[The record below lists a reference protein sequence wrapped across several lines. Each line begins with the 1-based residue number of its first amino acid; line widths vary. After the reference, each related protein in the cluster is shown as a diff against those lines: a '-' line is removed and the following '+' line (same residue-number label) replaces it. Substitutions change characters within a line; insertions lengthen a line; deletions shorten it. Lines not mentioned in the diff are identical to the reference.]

1 MFLSIV
7 IPSRNRLVD
16 LALCL
21 DSLYNTAAH
30 PENIEVIIVGD
41 SDDPG
46 TAAYR
51 HPKLN
56 TKTVVVPAGQPM
68 GGLNMA
74 GYRVSSGDYIMLL
87 NDDVLARTSGW
98 DMKIRAVA
106 DNFPDGIV
114 LIHTNDKI
122 FEDKLCTFPLVS
134 RFFCDF
140 AGGICP
146 EGFLRY
152 RIDDHIYNIFDLLG
166 SLGQRR
172 IIYLPDVVFE
182 HLNRVIGVSGIQA
195 YKPNEEIHKIDTAL
209 FERMQE
215 ARSQLVGKLMSHILG
230 RRTQAN
236 EGIWRRRVEVLTD
249 WAGLRRP
256 EYVRHLGAEATLSSA
271 NTRVTVGVVSA
282 NLMSP
287 MAQRCIESV
296 KRYTTNFDLIVI
308 DNNGS
313 GNFNHSR
320 EMNRLIDMCRTDYL
334 VLMDDDVFVE
344 EGWLDGLLKCIDNE
358 TALVTPCH
366 KNAKGQF
373 SYAGI
378 VMRPDDSGHHTHVF
392 ERPDRPMAV
401 QSICSAVMLLDLNKI
416 GDIKVEEVYQ
426 KYFLDIAYGF
436 AVWEAGYRVVCTP
449 EVLLTHVGGGTLA
462 HNSESAGTKFEQQ
475 RSIFVKAWRDTG
487 RWQRLKATVWNRE
500 PRIRSQLALQ
510 TEIDAL
516 LDSNLSAADLRL
528 QALVVAEKLNVYP
541 TLIDYAQQ
549 KIIAQQQLISTEM
562 SGERSAQLV
571 MLLECFPRYFCEWVV
586 YVYQGKLYGFP
597 HENPV
602 WSVERIKDVDV
613 ICLTNG
619 ASQLISPNS
628 PALIET
634 GFFGYNIIGYM
645 KKFWGAPQSLG
656 VLNITL
662 QADQERPGI
671 LVADTLEELQKLIV
685 AYVPGGDALVDQGCV
700 PIISRRTLL
709 SSLARRFHVAVSGA
723 IDIISPAPLTKR
735 LTRNMA
741 NSVIHLTKKFP
752 MAKRLFRALWIKLD
766 RSRFTQDMRIV
777 KFMRN
782 ALRQQVAQSANRRP
796 DRSYKVPALMANL
809 STVGQTVVVE
819 EGYLGFTILQRDAT
833 FFARPQ
839 IHVNDLDA
847 DMFWGLAVDDVKS
860 SIDTKDPIELFADI
874 KGFTI
879 ARFEHTYFA
888 IPIAE
893 APFVYDKFLRNEY
906 SVCLNAHSVTQL
918 KMEIFRHQKLAL
930 GEQLKTLIFGIT
942 DDNQL
947 DMLISTA
954 RPGEVFT
961 LLVEKPQAKHGGISE
976 IVVSDQS
983 LPMLADAIVAGTN
996 GGVASILKEGGFDQ
1010 VVLPIEVEGQWS
1022 YSAIERAATL
1032 LAGTVEIITKTGKRH
1047 TLTGENAHRLIYNK
1061 HYLTCLFKHLPL
1073 PENNSVLEVGCG
1085 DGLVCEYMANLG
1097 AKQVVGVDVMQTA
1110 GCNFPS
1116 PKINYFCR
1124 DAQNLP
1130 FPDQSFDMVY
1140 SIATFEHVSD
1150 PQAVFDEIIR
1160 LVKVGG
1166 YFYIQAGPLYHSPF
1180 GHHMFS
1186 YFGEYPWIHLRK
1198 SPDQILRYAETTGAA
1213 ARIKEDMAV
1222 SAEDYIHSMLSR
1234 RHINGRLLDQYD
1246 LDTLRSRDDIKEIS
1260 FSISYEGKDLL
1271 TPDII
1276 AELSNYDPNWL
1287 IQHGFEIVGQRIR

>member
-7 IPSRNRLVD
+7 IPSRNRPVD
-16 LALCL
+16 LARCL
-21 DSLYNTAAH
+21 DSLYKTAAL
-30 PENIEVIIVGD
+30 PKDIEVIIVAD
-41 SDDPG
+41 SDDPE

-56 TKTVVVPAGQPM
+56 TKTVVVPTGQLM

-74 GYRVSSGDYIMLL
+74 GYRVSSGDYVMLL
-87 NDDVLARTSGW
+87 NDDVLACTTGW

-106 DNFPDGIV
+106 ESFPDGIV

-134 RFFCDF
+134 RVFCDF

-195 YKPNEEIHKIDTAL
+195 YKPNEEIHKLDTSL

-215 ARSQLVGKLMSHILG
+215 DRSRLVGKLMGHILS

-236 EGIWRRRVEVLTD
+236 DEIWRRRVEVLTD
-249 WAGLRRP
+249 WAGLRRA
-256 EYVRHLGAEATLSSA
+256 EYVRHMGTEATLSSV

-287 MAQRCIESV
+287 MAQRCIDSV
-296 KRYTTNFDLIVI
+296 KCYTTNFDLVVI

-320 EMNRLIDMCRTDYL
+320 EMNRLIDMCRTDFL

-344 EGWLDGLLKCIDNE
+344 EGWLDGLLKCIDDE

-378 VMRPDDSGHHTHVF
+378 VMNPDDSGHHTHVF

-416 GDIKVEEVYQ
+416 GHIKVEEVYQ

-436 AVWEAGYRVVCTP
+436 AVWEAGYRVLCTP
-449 EVLLTHVGGGTLA
+449 GVLLTHVGGGTLA
-462 HNSESAGTKFEQQ
+462 QNSESAGTKFEQQ
-475 RSIFVKAWRDTG
+475 RTIFVKAWRDTG
-487 RWQRLKATVWNRE
+487 RWQRLKTEVWNDE
-500 PRIRSQLALQ
+500 PTILAQLSLQ
-510 TEIDAL
+510 DDIDAL
-516 LDSNLSAADLRL
+516 MKSNLSTAELRL
-528 QALVVAEKLNVYP
+528 TALVVAEKLNVYP
-541 TLIDYAQQ
+541 TLIDYAKQRVISRQQ
-549 KIIAQQQLISTEM
+549 FIKTTSD
-562 SGERSAQLV
+562 GEEESARLG
-571 MLLECFPRYFCEWVV
+571 MLLECFPRYFGEWVV
-586 YVYQGKLYGFP
+586 YVHQGRLYGFP
-597 HENPV
+597 QDNPV
-602 WSVERIKDVDV
+602 WNVERLKDADVVCLSCGGSQLVSPFDV
-613 ICLTNG
+613 I
-619 ASQLISPNS
+619 
-628 PALIET
+628 LIET
-634 GFFGYNIIGYM
+634 GFFGHNIISYIG
-645 KKFWGAPQSLG
+645 KFWGAPQNLG
-656 VLNITL
+656 VLNITVRSDRET
-662 QADQERPGI
+662 AGI
-671 LVADTLEELQKLIV
+671 LAAETLEKLKVLIRANVSGIYDKGQK
-685 AYVPGGDALVDQGCV
+685 PALNRWIGV
-700 PIISRRTLL
+700 
-709 SSLARRFHVAVSGA
+709 SSLARLIYKVARQKF
-723 IDIISPAPLTKR
+723 INTI
-735 LTRNMA
+735 
-741 NSVIHLTKKFP
+741 NS
-752 MAKRLFRALWIKLD
+752 R
-766 RSRFTQDMRIV
+766 DMRIV
-777 KFMRN
+777 RFLRN
-782 ALRQQVAQSANRRP
+782 ALRQQVAQPAYRRP
-796 DRSYKVPALMANL
+796 DHAYKVPALLPKL

-819 EGYLGFTILQRDAT
+819 ENYHDFTILQHDAT
-833 FFARPQ
+833 FFARPKNRP
-839 IHVNDLDA
+839 NDPDGNI
-847 DMFWGLAVDDVKS
+847 FWGLSVWDVTS
-860 SIDTKDPIELFADI
+860 SIDGKDPIELFSDI
-874 KGFTI
+874 NGFTI
-879 ARFEHTYFA
+879 TRFEHTYFA
-888 IPIAE
+888 TPIAE
-893 APFVYDKFLRNEY
+893 APFVYDKFLRSEY
-906 SVCLNAHSVTQL
+906 SVHLNAHSVTQL
-918 KMEIFRHQKLAL
+918 KMEIGRHQKLAT

-942 DDNQL
+942 NDNQL

-954 RPGEVFT
+954 RPDEVFT
-961 LLVEKPQAKHGGISE
+961 LLVEKPKAKHNGISE
-976 IVVSDQS
+976 LVVAGQS
-983 LPMLADAIVAGTN
+983 LPMLADAIVAGSN
-996 GGVASILKEGGFDQ
+996 EGVASVLKEKSFDQ
-1010 VVLPIEVEGQWS
+1010 VVLPIEVDGQWS
-1022 YSAIERAATL
+1022 HSAIERTATL
-1032 LAGTVEIITKTGKRH
+1032 LAGTVEILTKNGKRH
-1047 TLTGENAHRLIYNK
+1047 ALTGENAHRLIYNK

-1073 PENNSVLEVGCG
+1073 PENLSMLEVGCG
-1085 DGLVCEYMANLG
+1085 DGLVCEYMVNLG

-1110 GCNFPS
+1110 GCNFPDS
-1116 PKINYFCR
+1116 RIKYLCR

-1140 SIATFEHVSD
+1140 SIATFEHISD

-1222 SAEDYIHSMLSR
+1222 SAEDYINSMLSR
-1234 RHINGRLLDQYD
+1234 RHINGRLLDQYG
-1246 LDTLRSRDDIKEIS
+1246 LDALRSREDIKEIA
-1260 FSISYEGKDLL
+1260 FSISYEGEELL
-1271 TPDII
+1271 TPDIL
-1276 AELSNYDPNWL
+1276 AELSDYDPNWL
-1287 IQHGFEIVGQRIR
+1287 VQHGFEIVGQRIS